1 MNTTP
6 TVLVTGA
13 TGTVGSTLI
22 PLLTGRGATVRA
34 LVRDPGRL
42 RLSSDLRT
50 QIVVGDFADPCS
62 VRAAVDA
69 VDAVFLACGNVPDQ
83 VEYEGTVI
91 DAAAGAGVRRIVK
104 LSARGAEVGAPV
116 AYWHWHGQIEQHL
129 RASGVPA
136 VLLQPGFAMTN
147 LLGAAEH
154 VRSQG
159 MLFAPAA
166 GARIAMIHP
175 ADVAAAAAVA
185 LTTDGHDGSTYV
197 LTGPEAISYTQVA
210 GHLSAAVGRPV
221 GFVDIPPEAAV
232 PALIDAGVPPFA
244 AEQVVT
250 VFGEL
255 RSGVQATTTGTVN
268 ALTGRSARSFATFA
282 RQYAGAFRSEEPT
295 ELSA

>member
-1 MNTTP
+1 MNTTQ
-6 TVLVTGA
+6 TILVTGA

-22 PLLTGRGATVRA
+22 PLLTTRGAIVRA
-34 LVRDPGRL
+34 LVRDPHRL
-42 RLSSDLRT
+42 RLSSDLGT
-50 QIVVGDFADPCS
+50 HIAVGDFADPAS
-62 VRAAVDA
+62 VRVAVEG

-83 VEYEGTVI
+83 VAYECTLI
-91 DAAAGAGVRRIVK
+91 DAAAAAGVRRIVK

-210 GHLSAAVGRPV
+210 GHLSAAIGRPV

-232 PALIDAGVPPFA
+232 PALIDAGLPPFA

-250 VFGEL
+250 VFAEL
-255 RSGVQATTTGTVN
+255 RRGVQATTTGTVN
-268 ALTGRSARSFATFA
+268 ALIGRSARSFATFA
-282 RQYAGAFRSEEPT
+282 RQYADAFRSEEPT